1 MLDCKETSTKRVYNC
16 TSTTKSVWL
25 KVFDTTD
32 FVVKQYLEQCN
43 KKLTEKYI
51 ELSQGV
57 CTNGNAFSSIHCK
70 IDGVDPFAEER
81 AAVGTVD
88 MRTITVDSK
97 V

>member
-1 MLDCKETSTKRVYNC
+1 MKGGGYPSYISRSIKGAMRCSNMLDCKETSTKRVYNC

-51 ELSQGV
+51 ELS
-57 CTNGNAFSSIHCK
+57 
-70 IDGVDPFAEER
+70 
-81 AAVGTVD
+81 
-88 MRTITVDSK
+88 
-97 V
+97 